1 MSAGLVRLIYPENWT
16 NTFRLIP
23 GFEKGGCAK
32 FGDIVFTTEE
42 VDEADLAVIVNFSPY
57 DLKMKAKEAWI
68 FHHEPSNY
76 KYFAHWMKAY
86 KYADRVFGSWKKDKK
101 LKNPVQEQTSIFWGC
116 PGDYQ
121 YYKNLDIGRGTKK
134 FELCAITS
142 SKTAFA
148 GHKERLEFLYAL
160 KEKFKGTELE
170 FDIKGKGICEI
181 KTKDELL
188 IPSKYTLA
196 IENTSEPHY
205 FTEKITD
212 AFLCGCMPIYYGA
225 PNIFEYFPEGSLIKL
240 EKLDAEY
247 AAKIIKEAIE
257 NDFYGKNYDK
267 LAMAKDLVL
276 NKYNFFIN
284 IAEKISEYDI
294 LNKPLKNIYI
304 PKSRQKRHPL
314 ISKIKGMIKI

>member
-23 GFEKGGCAK
+23 GFEQGKSAK
-32 FGDIVFTTEE
+32 LGDIVFTTEE
-42 VDEADLAVIVNFSPY
+42 VDEADLAVIINFSPY
-57 DLKMKAKEAWI
+57 DLKMKAREAWI

-86 KYADRVFGSWKKDKK
+86 KYADKVFGSWRNDRGA
-101 LKNPVQEQTSIFWGC
+101 KNIIREQSSIFWGC
-116 PGDYQ
+116 PNDYQ
-121 YYKNLDIGRGTKK
+121 YYKNLDMGGGIKK

-142 SKTAFA
+142 SKTAFS
-148 GHKERLEFLYAL
+148 GHKERLRFLYAL
-160 KEKFKGTELE
+160 QDKFKNTEFE

-181 KTKDELL
+181 KTKDEVL

-225 PNIFEYFPEGSLIKL
+225 PNIFEYFPEGSLIRL
-240 EKLDAEY
+240 ETLDTEY
-247 AAKIIKEAIE
+247 AADIIKKAIE
-257 NDFYGKNYDK
+257 NDFYGKNCDK
-267 LAMAKDLVL
+267 LTEAKKLVL
-276 NKYNFFIN
+276 NKYNFFMN
-284 IAEKISEYDI
+284 VSEKITEYDV
-294 LNKPLKNIYI
+294 LNKSLKNIFI
-304 PKSRQKRHPL
+304 PKSRQKKHPL
-314 ISKIKGMIKI
+314 LSKMKSIIN